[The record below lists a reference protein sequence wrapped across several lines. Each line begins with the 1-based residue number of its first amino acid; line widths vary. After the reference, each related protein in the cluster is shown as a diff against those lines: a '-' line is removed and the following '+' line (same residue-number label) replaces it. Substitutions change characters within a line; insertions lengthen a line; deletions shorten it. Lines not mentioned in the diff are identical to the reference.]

1 MIYFLKKFK
10 LLLILFKII
19 FVYAANTQLFANYIR
34 DTELEVALS
43 NWSRPI
49 FKAAKIN
56 PKEIKIHVI
65 SDNSINAFVIDGNN
79 MFLHTGL
86 ITKAG
91 SASGIIGVIAHEAG
105 HISAGHILK
114 LKEKI
119 RDLSDNQFITS
130 LLGIGVLL
138 IGRKN
143 QSIASD
149 DSAEIAKG
157 ILAIGPD
164 ITRRKFFAFSRANE
178 YAADSLGIEYLK
190 KANRDPGA
198 LGIILEELSGKE
210 LLISER
216 QDPFLRT
223 HPLSKERIKFIKKH
237 KLSEKV
243 IEPESDKIIYKRL
256 KAKIDAFIEPPGKTL
271 LISKS
276 NSMYDKYA
284 RAIAYFRIP
293 MYEEAI
299 LAINSLLNDYPN
311 DPYFLEL
318 KGQIYAENGKIE
330 NAILAYKKSLE
341 QTVEPAPLI
350 MLALANMLLEKKN
363 SKNSYIEAK
372 SLLEKT
378 VFLEPSNILAWHLK
392 GITHSKLN
400 EINLADLSAAEEY
413 LLRNEFKR
421 SKYFANKVLENSTSG
436 SPQSIRA
443 LDILNIVN

>member
-10 LLLILFKII
+10 FLLILFKIFFI
-19 FVYAANTQLFANYIR
+19 FSQNTLLFANYIR
-34 DTELEVALS
+34 DTELEVALRD
-43 NWSRPI
+43 WSAPI
-49 FKAAKIN
+49 FQAAKIN
-56 PKEIKIHVI
+56 PKEIKIHII
-65 SDNSINAFVIDGNN
+65 SDNTINAFVIDGNN

-91 SASGIIGVIAHEAG
+91 SASGVIGVIAHEAG

-130 LLGIGVLL
+130 LLGVGVVLM
-138 IGRKN
+138 GRKN
-143 QSIASD
+143 QSISSD
-149 DSAEIAKG
+149 DSEEIAKG

-178 YAADSLGIEYLK
+178 YAADALGIKYLK

-198 LGIILEELSGKE
+198 LGIILEQLSGKE

-223 HPLSKERIKFIKKH
+223 HPLSKERLGFIKKH
-237 KLSEKV
+237 RLSDKV
-243 IEPESDKIIYKRL
+243 MEPEKDKIIYKRL
-256 KAKIDAFIEPPGKTL
+256 RAKINAFTEPPGKTL

-276 NSMYDKYA
+276 NNIYDKYA

-299 LAINSLLNDYPN
+299 LAVNSLLKDYPN

-318 KGQIYAENGKIE
+318 KGQIYAENGKVE

-341 QTVEPAPLI
+341 QIQEPAPLI

-363 SKNSYIEAK
+363 STRSYLEAK
-372 SLLEKT
+372 SLLERT

-392 GITHSKLN
+392 GIAHSKLK
-400 EINLADLSAAEEY
+400 EFNLANLSAAEEY
-413 LLRNEFKR
+413 LIRNDFKR
-421 SKYFANKVLENSTSG
+421 SKYFAKKVLEKSITG

-443 LDILNIVN
+443 SDILNIVN